1 MRVTHG
7 CIRMYPEDIERL
19 YPLVNVGTPVHLV
32 NQPVKLGWSAGT
44 LYMEVHQP
52 LDEDRMS
59 YEQLLNLAMDLLEK
73 KTKGKEITID
83 GAAMR
88 QALQKPT
95 GIPVAISK
103 PSEPLPETIQSLG
116 DVALRHFRSATEKK
130 FLALFREKFSRF
142 RLKRREPVF
151 VDEHGLEFEPILPC
165 LSGNMFENPLPFRAG
180 EGRFLQSFGFNA

>member
-1 MRVTHG
+1 MWFRPGLNRSAVRLRLAPDYLIPARASIKHMYRHAVTHG
-7 CIRMYPEDIERL
+7 AFGCIGGYRASLSLSMSAPG
-19 YPLVNVGTPVHLV
+19 PFT
-32 NQPVKLGWSAGT
+32 SAGQASWWRDFI
-44 LYMEVHQP
+44 HGSASAP
-52 LDEDRMS
+52 DEDRMS

-116 DVALRHFRSATEKK
+116 GT
-130 FLALFREKFSRF
+130 
-142 RLKRREPVF
+142 
-151 VDEHGLEFEPILPC
+151 
-165 LSGNMFENPLPFRAG
+165 
-180 EGRFLQSFGFNA
+180 